1 MGGDGGVIA
10 TQRKFVRGAKNDE
23 KEDGKNVKQNQI
35 IRSTTCAL
43 SAEPLQEPIVSCEL
57 GNLFNKAAILTA
69 LLDKSLQVNPAFSYI
84 RGRKDLQTCK
94 FTANPDQSKKG
105 SAPFMCPVTKLEMN
119 GQLPFVIV
127 WPTGHVLSEKAV
139 REIGSAGLQAE
150 YGPFSPADLVKLCPL
165 EEEQPAQ
172 IEQMISRRALRDGRG
187 SGAKRTHSDTKP
199 VGLAPTSTATE
210 NQTEEA
216 RTEPKRVKKTIT
228 AAAVSGPLPV
238 AAITAAATTTNS
250 NSASV
255 SNLRASASVV
265 RSAAA
270 AVAGQQSGQV
280 FQKLFHSEQQQGKM
294 SDRDLFMSVAG
305 LRYSI

>member
-1 MGGDGGVIA
+1 MLI
-10 TQRKFVRGAKNDE
+10 
-23 KEDGKNVKQNQI
+23 NQ
-35 IRSTTCAL
+35 
-43 SAEPLQEPIVSCEL
+43 PLQEPIVSCEL

-94 FTANPDQSKKG
+94 FTVNPDQSKKG

-127 WPTGHVLSEKAV
+127 WPTGHVISEKAV

-199 VGLAPTSTATE
+199 VGLATGTVGTATE

-228 AAAVSGPLPV
+228 AADVSGPLPV
-238 AAITAAATTTNS
+238 PAITAAATTTNS

-255 SNLRASASVV
+255 NNLRASASVV